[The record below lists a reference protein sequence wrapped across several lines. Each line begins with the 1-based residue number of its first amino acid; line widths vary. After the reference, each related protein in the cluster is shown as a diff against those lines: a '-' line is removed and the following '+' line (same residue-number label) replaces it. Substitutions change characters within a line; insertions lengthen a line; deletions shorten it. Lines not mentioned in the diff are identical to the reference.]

1 MKITRSRFSRRS
13 VVSRSMA
20 VIAAGGLVLGA
31 AACSDDDDD
40 SNSSGTATAAS
51 TEDAG
56 AGSSDGAD
64 ASEGAAASDGAD
76 ASEGAD
82 GAEGSDGASG
92 DGEAV
97 TDASQLP
104 EDIAAAYEQAGGE
117 AGALGAFS
125 EFTTDGDKTLA
136 TFANGWITSSP
147 ETGAQPLIGEIGNTW
162 NEGGALGNEVG
173 LPTAPESGDPVSGW
187 DQEFQNGTIGWHPDE
202 SGTWGATE

>member
-13 VVSRSMA
+13 GVSRSMA

-40 SNSSGTATAAS
+40 SDSSGTATAAS

>member
-1 MKITRSRFSRRS
+1 
-13 VVSRSMA
+13 MA

-40 SNSSGTATAAS
+40 SDSTATATAAS
-51 TEDAG
+51 TEDAD
-56 AGSSDGAD
+56 AGSDGSDGAD
-64 ASEGAAASDGAD
+64 TSG
-76 ASEGAD
+76 SEGAD
-82 GAEGSDGASG
+82 GAEGSDGGSG

-125 EFTTDGDKTLA
+125 EFTTDGDNTLA

-162 NEGGALGNEVG
+162 NEGGALQNPVG
-173 LPTAPESGDPVSGW
+173 LPTAPETGDPVSGW

-202 SGTWGATE
+202 TGTWAATE

>member
-1 MKITRSRFSRRS
+1 MKITRSRFTRRS
-13 VVSRSMA
+13 VGSRSMA

-40 SNSSGTATAAS
+40 SDSTATATAAS
-51 TEDAG
+51 TEDAD
-56 AGSSDGAD
+56 AGSDGSDGAD
-64 ASEGAAASDGAD
+64 TSG
-76 ASEGAD
+76 SEGAD
-82 GAEGSDGASG
+82 GAEGSDGGSG

-125 EFTTDGDKTLA
+125 EFTTDGDNTLA

-162 NEGGALGNEVG
+162 NEGGALQNPVG
-173 LPTAPESGDPVSGW
+173 LPTAPETGDPVSGW

-202 SGTWGATE
+202 TGTWAATE

>member
-1 MKITRSRFSRRS
+1 MKNTRSRFSRRS

-40 SNSSGTATAAS
+40 SDSSGTATAAA

-64 ASEGAAASDGAD
+64 ASEGA
-76 ASEGAD
+76 D
-82 GAEGSDGASG
+82 GAEGTDGASG
-92 DGEAV
+92 DGETV

-104 EDIAAAYEQAGGE
+104 EDIAAAYEEAGGE

-125 EFTTDGDKTLA
+125 ELTTDGDKTLA

-162 NEGGALGNEVG
+162 NEGGALDNEVG